1 MADVNRFLLVVTL
14 SMGVVIG
21 QGEAG
26 QIGKIMNIHLTCSI
40 ISVCDRGPTKYTSV
54 TNTMKMKTAGD
65 LFHCIESGS
74 GWEGC
79 SQFCAPDATF
89 KCQVVDALPDAPSL
103 AHIKTVEGLANWQR
117 SIVRSL
123 GNKVQ
128 NFSSGDMSLQRRC
141 ELIAPVR

>member
-1 MADVNRFLLVVTL
+1 MADVNVFLLVVII
-14 SMGVVIG
+14 SMGDVIG
-21 QGEAG
+21 QGEAE
-26 QIGKIMNIHLTCSI
+26 KNRKTMNIYFYCSI

-103 AHIKTVEGLANWQR
+103 ANIKTVEGFANWQR

-123 GNKVQ
+123 GNKVKT
-128 NFSSGDMSLQRRC
+128 FKV
-141 ELIAPVR
+141 EK

>member
-1 MADVNRFLLVVTL
+1 
-14 SMGVVIG
+14 
-21 QGEAG
+21 
-26 QIGKIMNIHLTCSI
+26 MNTHLICSI

-79 SQFCAPDATF
+79 SQFCTPDATF

-103 AHIKTVEGLANWQR
+103 ANIKTVEGFANWQR
-117 SIVRSL
+117 RIVRSL

-128 NFSSGDMSLQRRC
+128 TFKV
-141 ELIAPVR
+141 EK

>member
-1 MADVNRFLLVVTL
+1 MADVNVFLLVVII
-14 SMGVVIG
+14 SMGDVIG
-21 QGEAG
+21 QGEAE
-26 QIGKIMNIHLTCSI
+26 KNRKTMNIYFYCSI
-40 ISVCDRGPTKYTSV
+40 ISVCDKGPTKYTSV

-103 AHIKTVEGLANWQR
+103 ANIKTVEGFANWQR
-117 SIVRSL
+117 RIVRSL

-128 NFSSGDMSLQRRC
+128 NLFSGEMSFQRRC

>member
-1 MADVNRFLLVVTL
+1 MAYVSYKLFL
-14 SMGVVIG
+14 IKHN
-21 QGEAG
+21 AC
-26 QIGKIMNIHLTCSI
+26 MNIHFMCSI

-79 SQFCAPDATF
+79 SQFCNPDATF
-89 KCQVVDALPDAPSL
+89 ECQVVDALPDAPSL
-103 AHIKTVEGLANWQR
+103 ANIKTVEGFANWQR
-117 SIVRSL
+117 RIVRSL

-128 NFSSGDMSLQRRC
+128 TFKV
-141 ELIAPVR
+141 EK